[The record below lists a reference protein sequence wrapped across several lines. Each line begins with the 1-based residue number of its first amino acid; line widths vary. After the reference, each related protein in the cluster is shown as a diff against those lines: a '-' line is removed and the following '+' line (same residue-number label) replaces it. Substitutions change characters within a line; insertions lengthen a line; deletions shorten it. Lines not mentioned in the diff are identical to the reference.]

1 MSQENEFQGVI
12 LAAGKGK
19 RIQPFSHH
27 TPKPLLP
34 VLDRPLIVWQ
44 IAAMRELGVREIVI
58 VIGHLGHHVV
68 QALGDGSAHGVKLS
82 YVEQEQ
88 VLGIAHAVSQ
98 LEPYVTRPFLLFLGD
113 IFFETRDL
121 GSMLELYRAEGVD
134 GVLAVKVEKDKSA
147 LRRNFTVDLDE
158 RGRVRRV
165 IEKPRHPSTDLKGCG
180 LYLFD
185 TTIFDAVRRTP
196 RTALRDEY
204 ELTDAIQIFID
215 YGYGVVPANVVLD
228 DLNLSG
234 PEDLLHLNLHVMRKA
249 GHSRYVAEDAA
260 LLDGAD
266 VEESV
271 VMGRARVE
279 AGAQLRRCLVLPG
292 ETVRGGS
299 YHDVIF
305 AGGAEV
311 PCGR

>member
-1 MSQENEFQGVI
+1 MGADEFQGVI

-34 VLDRPLIVWQ
+34 VLDRPLLVWQ
-44 IAAMRELGVREIVI
+44 IAAMRDLGVREIVI

-68 QALGDGSAHGVKLS
+68 QVLGDGAALGVKLS
-82 YVEQEQ
+82 YVEQEN

-98 LEPYVTRPFLLFLGD
+98 LEPWITRPFLLFLGD

-121 GSMLELYRAEGVD
+121 GSMLELYRQDGVD
-134 GVLAVKVEKDKSA
+134 AVLAVKVEKDKAA

-234 PEDLLHLNLHVMRKA
+234 PEDLLALNLHVMRKA
-249 GHSRYVAEDAA
+249 GHSRYVAEDATLA
-260 LLDGAD
+260 PDATIQD
-266 VEESV
+266 SV
-271 VMGRARVE
+271 VMSRARIE
-279 AGAQLRRCLVLPG
+279 PGASLHRCLVLPG
-292 ETVRGGS
+292 EVVRGGS
-299 YHDVIF
+299 YHDTIF

>member
-1 MSQENEFQGVI
+1 MSQGDEFQGVI

-34 VLDRPLIVWQ
+34 VLDRPLLVWQ
-44 IAAMRELGVREIVI
+44 IAAMRDLGVTEIVI

-68 QALGDGSAHGVKLS
+68 QALGDGRALGVKLS
-82 YVEQEQ
+82 YVEQDQ

-98 LEPYVTRPFLLFLGD
+98 LDPYITRPFLLFLGD
-113 IFFETRDL
+113 IFFETKDL
-121 GSMLELYRAEGVD
+121 GSMLELYRRDDVD
-134 GVLAVKVEKDKSA
+134 AVLAVKVEKDRAA
-147 LRRNFTVDLDE
+147 LRRNFTVDLDD

-165 IEKPRHPSTDLKGCG
+165 IEKPRHPSTNLKGCG

-204 ELTDAIQIFID
+204 ELTDSIQIFID
-215 YGYGVVPANVVLD
+215 RGYGVVPARVVLD

-234 PEDLLHLNLHVMRKA
+234 PEDLLALNLHVMRKA
-249 GHSRYVAEDAA
+249 GHARYLAQDAELAA
-260 LLDGAD
+260 GAE

-271 VMGRARVE
+271 VMARARIE
-279 AGAQLRRCLVLPG
+279 GGAMLRRCLVLPG
-292 ETVRGGS
+292 ETVRAGS
-299 YHDVIF
+299 YHDTIF
-305 AGGAEV
+305 AGGVEL